1 MKRLTHKPAELRFP
15 AVLVVLA
22 SLGLAVGGVTLTS
35 RLRSAQSQYAG
46 NEARQLARGLVQ
58 ELSDSLGRFR
68 EAFTYS
74 LTSLPYE
81 KILKEGF
88 ESKANAVSMRRFLS
102 LNHPLLLE
110 VRIYG
115 DDGYGRVVRSE
126 SQKDFYISPDER
138 RADWR
143 DVDENQIALNGDVQ
157 ELDGRIACH
166 VTAILDPGEL
176 ARETLTHFSLSHAG
190 FWVVLFS
197 PAGEPL
203 LIRNGSRQLES
214 LQIEPRV
221 IKTLQA
227 DISSSF
233 EGRAIHSVIAGAD
246 KLEWISSY
254 APLAFEKWHAAI
266 LVAADER
273 RVLGPLADAT
283 RIIVLAGGLFILIL
297 ITFFFLFLRKI
308 LRDQGELDAGRR
320 RTAAIL
326 ETVQSGIIL
335 VDKRD
340 GRIVEANPAAC
351 HLLCGPD
358 SLPTGRPIS
367 DFFPST
373 LNSWESLSAPGS
385 PGVESI
391 VSTDGGG
398 HCPVLI
404 TTNTVDVGSQGFRL
418 FSFVDIRSIKESQ
431 SRLMQAQSKLREANG
446 SLMAAIRHAEQS
458 ALTAEKANAA
468 KGNFLAMMSHEI
480 RTPLNGVV
488 GFSSLLLETRL
499 DEEQLN
505 FARTIRTS
513 ADTLLSLIN
522 DILDFSKIESG
533 RLEFERVPVDLAA
546 CVRDTCDLFVFA
558 ARQKGIDLKSS
569 LPPDLPPAIW
579 GDATRIRQVLVN
591 LAGNAVKFTEKGEVG
606 ISVRLE
612 PEGILQVSV
621 SDTGIGIPPER
632 MEMIFQPFTQADA
645 STTRRYGGTGL
656 GLVIS
661 RRLVE
666 MMGGRLWVESQEGR
680 GSSFHFKLPFERA
693 ESPAIMESLPHFPQE
708 DPGKLSPAPAL
719 PAAGR
724 LKILIAEDN
733 AINQKLVAILLRRL
747 GYEPD
752 IVGDGLEAVD
762 AARMGRYD
770 VILMDYQMPFM
781 DGTEACRRIRE
792 EERNDP
798 LRPRARII
806 ALTANA
812 MNEDRMRAIE
822 AGMDDYLTKPL
833 RADALI
839 KALENAAPLEGG
851 R

>member
-1 MKRLTHKPAELRFP
+1 MSRPSNKWSALRLPILL
-15 AVLVVLA
+15 VLLA
-22 SLGLAVGGVTLTS
+22 AAGLAVGGFTFTS
-35 RLRSAQSQYAG
+35 RLRAAQSQYAG

-58 ELSDSLGRFR
+58 QFADALGRFR
-68 EAFTYS
+68 ADFTYS

-81 KILKEGF
+81 KILKAGF
-88 ESKANAVSMRRFLS
+88 ESKENAVALRRFLS

-110 VRIYG
+110 VRISA
-115 DDGYGRVVRSE
+115 DDGYGRVVRAE
-126 SQKDFYISPDER
+126 SQKDFYISPIER
-138 RADWR
+138 RTDWK
-143 DVDENQIALNGDVQ
+143 DVEENQIALSGEVQ
-157 ELDGRIACH
+157 ELDGRIACR
-166 VTAILDPGEL
+166 VTAILDPGAL
-176 ARETLTHFSLSHAG
+176 ARESLTHFSLSHAG

-203 LIRNGSRQLES
+203 LIRNGSRQVES
-214 LQIEPRV
+214 LRMETRV
-221 IKTLQA
+221 LKNLQA
-227 DISSSF
+227 DIGSSF
-233 EGRAIHSVIAGAD
+233 EGQAIHPVVAGEESY
-246 KLEWISSY
+246 EWISSY
-254 APLAFEKWHAAI
+254 APLGFEDWKAAI

-283 RIIVLAGGLFILIL
+283 RIIVIVGGVFILVL
-297 ITFFFLFLRKI
+297 VAFFFLFLRKI
-308 LRDQGELDAGRR
+308 LRDHGEIDAGRR
-320 RTAAIL
+320 RTSAIL

-335 VDKRD
+335 VDNRD
-340 GRIVEANPAAC
+340 GRIVEANPAASRI
-351 HLLCGPD
+351 LCGEGGEPA
-358 SLPTGRPIS
+358 GRPIS

-373 LNSWESLSAPGS
+373 LHAWESLTVPGS

-391 VSTDGGG
+391 VSVDGGG

-404 TTNTVDVGSQGFRL
+404 TTNTVELGSQGFRL

-431 SRLMQAQSKLREANG
+431 GRLMQAQSKLREANA
-446 SLMAAIRHAEQS
+446 SLQAAIHHAEQS
-458 ALTAEKANAA
+458 ARTAEKANAA

-546 CVRDTCDLFVFA
+546 CVRDTCDLFLFA
-558 ARQKGIDLKSS
+558 ARQKGIAFKSVLAPE
-569 LPPDLPPAIW
+569 LPRAIW

-591 LAGNAVKFTEKGEVG
+591 LAGNALKFTERGEVEIALG
-606 ISVRLE
+606 LEAERVLHVSVR
-612 PEGILQVSV
+612 
-621 SDTGIGIPPER
+621 DTGIGIPPER
-632 MEMIFQPFTQADA
+632 MDMIFQPFTQADA

-656 GLVIS
+656 GLVIC

-666 MMGGRLWVESQEGR
+666 MMGGRLWVESRQGEG
-680 GSSFHFKLPFERA
+680 STFHFTLPFELA
-693 ESPAIMESLPHFPQE
+693 DEEALPIDSRILLEE
-708 DPGKLSPAPAL
+708 DQSGSAAGPPG
-719 PAAGR
+719 PAAGPLR
-724 LKILIAEDN
+724 ILIAEDN

-792 EERNDP
+792 EEKNDP
-798 LRPRARII
+798 LRPRAHII

-812 MNEDRMRAIE
+812 MTEDRGRAME

-833 RADALI
+833 RVDSLKQALSRV
-839 KALENAAPLEGG
+839 APTAGFS
-851 R
+851 

>member
-1 MKRLTHKPAELRFP
+1 MNRLTYKLSELRLP
-15 AVLVVLA
+15 ALLVLLA
-22 SLGLAVGGVTLTS
+22 ALGLAVGGFTLTS
-35 RLRSAQSQYAG
+35 RLRSAQRQYAG

-58 ELSDSLGRFR
+58 QLSDSLGRFR

-74 LTSLPYE
+74 LTGLPYE
-81 KILKEGF
+81 DILKEGF
-88 ESKANAVSMRRFLS
+88 NSKENAVSIRRFLS

-115 DDGYGRVVRSE
+115 EDGYGRVVRSE
-126 SQKDFYISPDER
+126 SQKDFYISANER
-138 RADWR
+138 RTDWQ
-143 DVDENQIALNGDVQ
+143 DVGENQIALSGEVQ
-157 ELDGRIACH
+157 KLDGHIACR
-166 VTAILDPGEL
+166 VTAILDPGAL

-203 LIRNGSRQLES
+203 LIRNGSRQVES
-214 LQIEPRV
+214 LQIETRV
-221 IKTLQA
+221 LKTLQA
-227 DISSSF
+227 DIGSSF
-233 EGRAIHSVIAGAD
+233 EGRAIHDVVAGGE
-246 KLEWISSY
+246 KLGWISSY
-254 APLAFEKWHAAI
+254 APLGFEDWRAAI

-273 RVLGPLADAT
+273 RVLGPLVDAT
-283 RIIVLAGGLFILIL
+283 RIIVLSGGLFILVL
-297 ITFFFLFLRKI
+297 IVFFFLFLRKI
-308 LRDQGELDAGRR
+308 LRDQHEQDIGRR

-351 HLLCGPD
+351 RLLCGPD
-358 SLPTGRPIS
+358 SVPTGRSIT

-373 LNSWESLSAPGS
+373 LHSWESLSVPGS

-391 VSTDGGG
+391 VSVAGGG

-404 TTNTVDVGSQGFRL
+404 TTNTVEVGSQGFRL

-446 SLMAAIRHAEQS
+446 SLQAAIHHAEQS
-458 ALTAEKANAA
+458 ARTAEKANAA

-488 GFSSLLLETRL
+488 GFSSLLLETKL

-505 FARTIRTS
+505 FAKTIRTS

-522 DILDFSKIESG
+522 DILDFSKIDSG
-533 RLEFERVPVDLAA
+533 HLEFERVPVDLSA
-546 CVRDTCDLFVFA
+546 CVKETCDLLAFA
-558 ARQKGIDLKSS
+558 AQQKGIALKAE
-569 LPPDLPPAIW
+569 LAPDLPPAIW

-591 LAGNAVKFTEKGEVG
+591 LVGNAVKFTEKGGVE
-606 ISVRLE
+606 VRLVLE
-612 PEGILQVSV
+612 SNHVLQASV

-666 MMGGRLWVESQEGR
+666 MMGGRLWVENRDGG
-680 GSSFHFKLPFERA
+680 GSVFHFTLPFEEA
-693 ESPAIMESLPHFPQE
+693 GAAAPLNDLPHFPPE
-708 DPGKLSPAPAL
+708 EPAGLLPVPSGTLSGPL
-719 PAAGR
+719 R
-724 LKILIAEDN
+724 ILIAEDN

-781 DGTEACRRIRE
+781 DGTDACRKIRE
-792 EERNDP
+792 EEKNDP
-798 LRPRARII
+798 LRPRAYII

-812 MNEDRMRAIE
+812 MNEDRDRALA

-833 RADALI
+833 RVESLKTALSHVVPVTGF
-839 KALENAAPLEGG
+839 L
-851 R
+851 